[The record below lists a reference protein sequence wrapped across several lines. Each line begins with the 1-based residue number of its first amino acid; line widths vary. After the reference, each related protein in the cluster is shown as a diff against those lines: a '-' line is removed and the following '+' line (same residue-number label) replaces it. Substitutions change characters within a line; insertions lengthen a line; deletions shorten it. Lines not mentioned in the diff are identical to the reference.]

1 MFTYNEMK
9 MIEDAVEHYGSRCL
23 GNEWRDLLEKVRILS
38 KEVASEIN
46 FNNIYITHNGVK
58 VSIAQHRD
66 ADPLATKYQEVGI
79 GEPSADMPIIR
90 YGSTLTELI
99 DALQRAQSK
108 IDYGIGKVQYNE
120 EY

>member
-1 MFTYNEMK
+1 ME
-9 MIEDAVEHYGSRCL
+9 S
-23 GNEWRDLLEKVRILS
+23 
-38 KEVASEIN
+38 EVD

-79 GEPSADMPIIR
+79 GEPNAFMPIIR

-99 DALQRAQSK
+99 DALQEAQSR
-108 IDYGIGKVQYNE
+108 IDYKLDMGDYGHDECETEI
-120 EY
+120 